1 SICCAPRLRACTRAP
16 AVRDCGPRRSDT
28 RDVVGR
34 DAELDAVGSFLRE
47 PPAGPRAL
55 VLEGPPGIGKTTIFR
70 AALADAESA
79 GLRIFRARPAAGEA
93 ELPYSALGDLLATV
107 DERAF
112 APLPAPQRDALL
124 AALRLTRRSGAVEQP
139 ALARGLLELFRLSAA
154 DGDLLLAVDDV
165 QWLDRPTAD
174 ALTFAF
180 RRLEREPLRV
190 LMALRTETE
199 LDAARFGLDDWDD
212 VERVPVRPL
221 PVTALGALVRKRL
234 GVQLARPALEEL
246 GRMTGG
252 NPMFALELAAQRD
265 ARVRT
270 LVRAVENRIR
280 GLDVQGRRA
289 VSVAAAALRPTT
301 ELLSLA
307 GVTQDELRAA
317 VESGVVELDG
327 HRVSFTHPLF
337 GAAADELL
345 LPDERRAIH
354 RTLAQVTTDAVERG
368 HHV

>member
-93 ELPYSALGDLLATV
+93 ELPYAALGDLLATV

-112 APLPAPQRDALL
+112 TPLPAPQRDALL
-124 AALRLTRRSGAVEQP
+124 AALRLARRPGAVEQP
-139 ALARGLLELFRLSAA
+139 ALARGLLELLRLNAA
-154 DGDLLLAVDDV
+154 EGDLLIAVDDV

-180 RRLEREPLRV
+180 RRLERETAAGADGPPNRDGARCGSLRARR
-190 LMALRTETE
+190 LGRRRTCAGSAAPRHGARRARS
-199 LDAARFGLDDWDD
+199 DAAR
-212 VERVPVRPL
+212 RAACS
-221 PVTALGALVRKRL
+221 TGA
-234 GVQLARPALEEL
+234 
-246 GRMTGG
+246 
-252 NPMFALELAAQRD
+252 
-265 ARVRT
+265 
-270 LVRAVENRIR
+270 
-280 GLDVQGRRA
+280 RRA
-289 VSVAAAALRPTT
+289 GPH
-301 ELLSLA
+301 
-307 GVTQDELRAA
+307 
-317 VESGVVELDG
+317 
-327 HRVSFTHPLF
+327 HRRK
-337 GAAADELL
+337 
-345 LPDERRAIH
+345 PD
-354 RTLAQVTTDAVERG
+354 
-368 HHV
+368 